1 MPLINCEFNFIL
13 TWSVNCAICK
23 ADRAINFK
31 IIDTKILNKY
41 QSRVSTQT
49 QNQYLDY
56 LIDPTFKGVNR
67 HFVLSFEDNA
77 FRTGHTEYFLP
88 KVEIKI
94 IMSR

>member
-1 MPLINCEFNFIL
+1 ML
-13 TWSVNCAICK
+13 TWPVNRAIYK
-23 ADRAINFK
+23 ADRATTFT

-56 LIDPTFKGVNR
+56 LIDPTFQGVNR

-77 FRTGHTEYFLP
+77 FGTGHT
-88 KVEIKI
+88 
-94 IMSR
+94 